1 MQFQP
6 KFIIFGKKKLKMGSY
21 IKYQRFVKEFTTEE
35 EIQPFLDELI
45 KGGWE
50 IISYIEEKKIKT
62 IILPAEVNSTVHT
75 TATIEVID
83 AVILAGKQANIIK
96 NVL

>member
-1 MQFQP
+1 ME
-6 KFIIFGKKKLKMGSY
+6 SY

-50 IISYIEEKKIKT
+50 IISYNEEKKIKT
-62 IILPAEVNSTVHT
+62 ITLPTGVNSTIETKT
-75 TATIEVID
+75 TVEIINVI
-83 AVILAGKQANIIK
+83 IMAGKRPNVIK